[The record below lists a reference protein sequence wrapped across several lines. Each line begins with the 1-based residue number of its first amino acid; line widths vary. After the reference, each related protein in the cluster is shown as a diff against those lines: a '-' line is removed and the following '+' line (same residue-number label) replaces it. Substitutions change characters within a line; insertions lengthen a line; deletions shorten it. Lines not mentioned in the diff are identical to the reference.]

1 MHLGSRVSSSKQ
13 SAILHFSPLSGFIV
27 STSGRKITHD
37 GDKEFLV
44 NQVLDYVDTNDLFNC
59 SEVNAVWNRASIRLL
74 RKKLKYVSCFSLQND
89 EDSDN
94 SYLQDFC
101 LKLRRYRNIARNAGQ
116 TPSLN
121 FLLYGSD
128 CSDERY
134 DPDLGLSQQNG
145 QRVSH
150 KSHAAPLMTALPLTS
165 ADVSVDYSP
174 WKRTAECGEVRQLQ
188 LPALSEKGEQPVH
201 SLHKN
206 GEAAALKVQGMIQCV
221 RQILPVDCITIF
233 FKSKTIKLD
242 HPSKRYAGLSGALLF
257 EVLEETGNSA
267 ARSKRDKSMFR
278 RSEITSLGRVSKFLR
293 RWVLGERGP
302 SAVSCFKNTGPGV
315 MSFQSRLNVPLDD
328 AERMTTYYVEQL
340 TGHKLQ
346 VTTTAL
352 LARMRR
358 RSLESILSLRDTFK
372 SVENTMIV
380 VFQNDPVDTFVLQH
394 IKCVFDDMP
403 VISLSG
409 EMVGDMRSIASNG
422 TTSPP
427 DRRRVLVMLLRL
439 LPRVPRTN
447 PG

>member
-1 MHLGSRVSSSKQ
+1 MELPAKS
-13 SAILHFSPLSGFIV
+13 
-27 STSGRKITHD
+27 
-37 GDKEFLV
+37 
-44 NQVLDYVDTNDLFNC
+44 N
-59 SEVNAVWNRASIRLL
+59 
-74 RKKLKYVSCFSLQND
+74 FSLKAKVEILATTSQN
-89 EDSDN
+89 
-94 SYLQDFC
+94 
-101 LKLRRYRNIARNAGQ
+101 
-116 TPSLN
+116 
-121 FLLYGSD
+121 
-128 CSDERY
+128 
-134 DPDLGLSQQNG
+134 
-145 QRVSH
+145 
-150 KSHAAPLMTALPLTS
+150 LTS
-165 ADVSVDYSP
+165 REHVV
-174 WKRTAECGEVRQLQ
+174 
-188 LPALSEKGEQPVH
+188 LPV
-201 SLHKN
+201 
-206 GEAAALKVQGMIQCV
+206 IQCV

-278 RSEITSLGRVSKFLR
+278 RPEITSLGRVSKFLR

-358 RSLESILSLRDTFK
+358 RSLESILSLRDTFR
-372 SVENTMIV
+372 SVQNTMIV

-409 EMVGDMRSIASNG
+409 EVVGDMRSIASNG